1 MVARDLLESRSYR
14 NFLSLQPSRGR
25 EIVWV
30 ILVPPE
36 EAGQDIY
43 IYIIVPCFLMFKLDG
58 FFFFGFITFLWSFVF
73 VVVDG
78 GGSELGV
85 LLISQTV

>member
-1 MVARDLLESRSYR
+1 MVARDLLESGSYG
-14 NFLSLQPSRGR
+14 NFLSLQTSRGI

-43 IYIIVPCFLMFKLDG
+43 IVVPCFLVFKLGG
-58 FFFFGFITFLWSFVF
+58 FFFFWFHYFSVVF
-73 VVVDG
+73 CVG
-78 GGSELGV
+78 CRGWRWL
-85 LLISQTV
+85 

>member
-1 MVARDLLESRSYR
+1 MVARDLLESGSYR

-36 EAGQDIY
+36 EAGQDTY
-43 IYIIVPCFLMFKLDG
+43 IYL
-58 FFFFGFITFLWSFVF
+58 
-73 VVVDG
+73 
-78 GGSELGV
+78 
-85 LLISQTV
+85 

>member
-1 MVARDLLESRSYR
+1 MVARDLLESGSYR

-43 IYIIVPCFLMFKLDG
+43 IYIYIVVPCFMVFKMGG
-58 FFFFGFITFLWSFVF
+58 FFFLVSLLFCGFLCWLSSVA
-73 VVVDG
+73 VALS
-78 GGSELGV
+78 SECY
-85 LLISQTV
+85 